1 MDSLQNNSTRV
12 TYRYSGRDMLL
23 GGLFMAVALVLPI
36 VFHAVGMGS
45 EFLPMF
51 PPIIMAGCLTAWP
64 VGLTVGVL
72 SPLISAVLTG
82 MPPFFPP
89 IAWIMALEGGVM
101 VLLARRLYL
110 LPRFGPATTVI
121 LVLLADRLVLL
132 GAVLAVATWLDL
144 PRGVLGLVSVVR
156 GLPGIVIMIITL
168 PPLIR
173 VVESRLRSIPQPE

>member
-1 MDSLQNNSTRV
+1 MDSLQNHPVRN

-45 EFLPMF
+45 QFLPMF

-64 VGLTVGVL
+64 VGLTVGIL
-72 SPLISAVLTG
+72 SPLVSAVLTG

-89 IAWIMALEGGVM
+89 VAWIMALEGAVM

-110 LPRFGPATTVI
+110 LSRFSIRATVI

-156 GLPGIVIMIITL
+156 GAPGIVIMIVTL

-173 VVESRLRSIPQPE
+173 IVESRLQFIPQPE